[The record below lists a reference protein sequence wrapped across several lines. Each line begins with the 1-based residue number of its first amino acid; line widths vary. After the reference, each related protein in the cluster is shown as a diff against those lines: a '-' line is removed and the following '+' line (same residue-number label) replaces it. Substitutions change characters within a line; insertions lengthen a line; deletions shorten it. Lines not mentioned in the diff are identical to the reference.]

1 MFWSYFFFF
10 KFSDK
15 IWQES
20 SHSAKIIKTNC
31 AGFLYVKSINAKF
44 CLSKPKGARHG
55 LWMFWYQNALWIVV
69 LYHIASNC
77 CRVVQ
82 LHWIVLHCIVFVAFF
97 CIFKGLSAIAL
108 ELTAAQVSGHLKWRE
123 GKHLKLGKFN
133 LNLLLTARRRAVGES
148 LCKRGTKCEGK
159 LYSVAGSVLTTD
171 MDHGPWAMD
180 HGHKGWG

>member
-1 MFWSYFFFF
+1 M
-10 KFSDK
+10 
-15 IWQES
+15 
-20 SHSAKIIKTNC
+20 
-31 AGFLYVKSINAKF
+31 
-44 CLSKPKGARHG
+44 
-55 LWMFWYQNALWIVV
+55 
-69 LYHIASNC
+69 NC
-77 CRVVQ
+77 CAVSYCIKLLQ
-82 LHWIVLHCIVFVAFF
+82 GCAIALDCIALHCFCSISF